1 METVTL
7 NWTDY
12 RLLIRMIFGED
23 FKSFEIH
30 GHSVIDDNRISEISI
45 KSCPFMHCILYCRIM
60 SKILKKL
67 SYLDFPENSRQA
79 LQYVASCYSDGS
91 THHGLSIPGLE
102 SASENWAYEV
112 CHEYIYFHSS
122 SRRAAQVKRNL
133 VAEHFVANFFIA

>member
-1 METVTL
+1 MKDVRFSHNTVVLTL
-7 NWTDY
+7 TNQY
-12 RLLIRMIFGED
+12 AVSLCMLLLHIKKLLVNILNRLKDMSTFLWIIREFLI
-23 FKSFEIH
+23 
-30 GHSVIDDNRISEISI
+30 
-45 KSCPFMHCILYCRIM
+45 CPLMHCTFFFNHRKM

-122 SRRAAQVKRNL
+122 SRRAAQVKK
-133 VAEHFVANFFIA
+133 NF

>member
-1 METVTL
+1 MNAVT
-7 NWTDY
+7 
-12 RLLIRMIFGED
+12 IQ
-23 FKSFEIH
+23 K
-30 GHSVIDDNRISEISI
+30 
-45 KSCPFMHCILYCRIM
+45 M

-122 SRRAAQVKRNL
+122 SRRSSQVFDKTFAL
-133 VAEHFVANFFIA
+133 LYFLFCA

>member
-12 RLLIRMIFGED
+12 RLLIKMIWGED

-30 GHSVIDDNRISEISI
+30 GDLVIDDNRISEIPI
-45 KSCPFMHCILYCRIM
+45 KSCPFMHCTLYYRIM

-122 SRRAAQVKRNL
+122 SRRAAQVSR
-133 VAEHFVANFFIA
+133 I

>member
-1 METVTL
+1 MKDVRFSHNTVVLPLTNQYVVSLCMLLLHIKKLLVKILNRLKDMGTL
-7 NWTDY
+7 LWI
-12 RLLIRMIFGED
+12 IREFL
-23 FKSFEIH
+23 
-30 GHSVIDDNRISEISI
+30 
-45 KSCPFMHCILYCRIM
+45 SCPLMHCSFFFNHRIM

-122 SRRAAQVKRNL
+122 SRRAAQVKK
-133 VAEHFVANFFIA
+133 NF

>member
-12 RLLIRMIFGED
+12 RLLIKMIWGED

-30 GHSVIDDNRISEISI
+30 GDLVIDDNRISEISI
-45 KSCPFMHCILYCRIM
+45 KSCPFMHCTLYYRIM

-122 SRRAAQVKRNL
+122 SRRAAQVSR
-133 VAEHFVANFFIA
+133 I

>member
-1 METVTL
+1 MSDFHIILLFTTNKSVCGFIVHAII
-7 NWTDY
+7 TDQKT
-12 RLLIRMIFGED
+12 FGED
-23 FKSFEIH
+23 FKSFKRH
-30 GHSVIDDNRISEISI
+30 RHFVMDNQRIFELPS
-45 KSCPFMHCILYCRIM
+45 HALYFFFNHRIM

-122 SRRAAQVKRNL
+122 SRRAAQVKKNL
-133 VAEHFVANFFIA
+133 

>member
-1 METVTL
+1 MHAIITYQKT
-7 NWTDY
+7 
-12 RLLIRMIFGED
+12 FGED
-23 FKSFEIH
+23 FKSFKRH
-30 GHSVIDDNRISEISI
+30 GHFVMDNQRIFKFPS
-45 KSCPFMHCILYCRIM
+45 HALYFLFNHRIM

-112 CHEYIYFHSS
+112 CHEYIYFHST
-122 SRRAAQVKRNL
+122 SRRAAQVKK
-133 VAEHFVANFFIA
+133 NF